1 MNARATRRNRARR
14 LRRAAERASTEWPEF
29 APQVDLGS
37 GALGE
42 AQAADREI
50 GRLYALRARKLA
62 EFAAARPASADR
74 AQGEPGAMSAE
85 RWALRP
91 EILKPTSEWAAAE
104 ASIAFARTQAWAGGQ
119 LEEALTLGQ
128 RLPGTLA
135 ALEGGLL
142 TPDHRRALVE
152 HVAPIADPRLRAEIE
167 AEVLRWVAARAAKGT
182 ITTPPQLADAV
193 LRAVTRRDARN
204 RAQEAI
210 KALRQR
216 GVFRQSERAEGLTGL
231 GVSGTV
237 PEIEALHA
245 ALSAHV
251 DALHKDPADTR
262 SREQKLLDVL
272 LDLVLRPGENG
283 LPPVQVVLTLVAAV
297 QTALGGDQPAELN
310 GQVVSAET
318 ARQLLNALTGAGLGE
333 GVLAEL
339 RRIADGDPADPD
351 TAEPDA
357 VDLKDAAG
365 EPSAALA
372 PGDDRFVD
380 EPGWDPWEPDMVA
393 AHEERAADFQRRLAA
408 GAYEDPDPMP
418 DEMWRASVEARL
430 AGEQFEVELD
440 RELAQAQQRWWREYE
455 AGVHPDPDPE
465 ADRVDPPPGNSWWP
479 QADRAVEDAGR
490 AVRDARAA
498 VARAERLV
506 RTAARADAADE
517 QTWRRSAAGRVEAAR
532 DSLEALAAAH
542 EADRRALRDLLERTS
557 GGGLAERPRIAL
569 VDAISGALVSL
580 TDLPGLTRAV
590 RDGADLGAPPPTN
603 GYRPGAELDRFIR
616 HRDRRCRFPGCRRRV
631 CRGEIDHRVAWPEG
645 PTDVTNLAGFCTG
658 DHRGKHQAPG
668 FTYTGQPDGTLVVTT
683 PSGITAT
690 TEPPPFSYGDCPF

>member
-1 MNARATRRNRARR
+1 MNARAARRNRARR

-91 EILKPTSEWAAAE
+91 EILKPTSEWAAQE
-104 ASIAFARTQAWAGGQ
+104 ASIAFTRTQAWAGGQ
-119 LEEALTLGQ
+119 LEEALTLVQ
-128 RLPGTLA
+128 RLAGTLA

-142 TPDHRRALVE
+142 TPDHRRPLLE
-152 HVAPIADPRLRAEIE
+152 HVAPIPDPQLRAEIE
-167 AEVLRWVAARAAKGT
+167 AEVLRWVAARAAKRT

-193 LRAVTRRDARN
+193 LRAVTRRDARD

-216 GVFRQSERAEGLTGL
+216 GVFRQAERGEGLAGL
-231 GVSGTV
+231 GVTGTV
-237 PEIEALHA
+237 PEIESLHA

-251 DALHKDPADTR
+251 DALPKDPADTR

-318 ARQLLNALTGAGLGE
+318 ARQLLDALTGAGLGN
-333 GVLAEL
+333 GVMTEL
-339 RRIADGDPADPD
+339 RRLAGED
-351 TAEPDA
+351 AEP
-357 VDLKDAAG
+357 AAT
-365 EPSAALA
+365 EPVASEPAA
-372 PGDDRFVD
+372 DVD
-380 EPGWDPWEPDMVA
+380 EP
-393 AHEERAADFQRRLAA
+393 AADR
-408 GAYEDPDPMP
+408 YEDDEPDPMP
-418 DEMWRASVEARL
+418 DEVWRASVAARL
-430 AGEQFEVELD
+430 DSGEIDQELD
-440 RELAQAQQRWWREYE
+440 RELAEAQDRWWREYE
-455 AGVHPDPDPE
+455 AGLHPDPDPDPDDDPL
-465 ADRVDPPPGNSWWP
+465 DRRPSRPSSDPPPANSWWP
-479 QADRAVEDAGR
+479 AADRAVEDAGQAMR
-490 AVRDARAA
+490 HAQAGIGH
-498 VARAERLV
+498 AERLV

-517 QTWRRSAAGRVEAAR
+517 DTWRQSAAGRVDAAR
-532 DSLEALAAAH
+532 DTLGALTTAH
-542 EADRRALRDLLERTS
+542 EADRRALRDLLERTA
-557 GGGLAERPRIAL
+557 GGGLAERPRLAL
-569 VDAISGALVSL
+569 VDALTGALVSL
-580 TDLPGLTRAV
+580 TDLPGLARAA
-590 RDGADLGAPPPTN
+590 RDGLALGAPPPTD
-603 GYRPGAELDRFIR
+603 GYRPGAALDRFIR

-631 CRGEIDHRVAWPEG
+631 CRGEIDHRIAWPQG
-645 PTDVTNLAGFCTG
+645 PTDVTNLGGFCTG
-658 DHRGKHQAPG
+658 DHDHRGKHQAPG
-668 FTYTGQPDGTLVVTT
+668 FSYEMDPGGTFLVTT

-690 TEPPPFSYGDCPF
+690 TDPPPF

>member
-1 MNARATRRNRARR
+1 MNARAAHRHRARR
-14 LRRAAERASTEWPEF
+14 LRRAAERASTDWPEF

-91 EILKPTSEWAAAE
+91 EILKPTSEWAAQE
-104 ASIAFARTQAWAGGQ
+104 ASIAFTRTQAWAGGQ
-119 LEEALTLGQ
+119 LEEALTLVQ
-128 RLPGTLA
+128 RLAGTLA

-142 TPDHRRALVE
+142 TPDHRRPLLE
-152 HVAPIADPRLRAEIE
+152 HVAPIPDPQLRAEIE
-167 AEVLRWVAARAAKGT
+167 AEVLRWVAARAAKRT

-193 LRAVTRRDARN
+193 LRAVTRRDARD

-216 GVFRQSERAEGLTGL
+216 GVFRQTERGEGLAGL
-231 GVSGTV
+231 GVTGTV

-251 DALHKDPADTR
+251 DALPKDPADTR

-297 QTALGGDQPAELN
+297 QTALGGDEPAELN

-318 ARQLLNALTGAGLGE
+318 ARQLLDALTGAGLGD
-333 GVLAEL
+333 GVLTEL
-339 RRIADGDPADPD
+339 RRLAGED
-351 TAEPDA
+351 AEPVA
-357 VDLKDAAG
+357 T
-365 EPSAALA
+365 EPVAT
-372 PGDDRFVD
+372 
-380 EPGWDPWEPDMVA
+380 EP
-393 AHEERAADFQRRLAA
+393 AADR
-408 GAYEDPDPMP
+408 YEDDEPDPMP
-418 DEMWRASVEARL
+418 DEVWRASVAARL
-430 AGEQFEVELD
+430 DSGEIDLELD
-440 RELAQAQQRWWREYE
+440 RELAEAQDRWWREYE
-455 AGVHPDPDPE
+455 AGLHPDPDPDDDPL
-465 ADRVDPPPGNSWWP
+465 DRRPSRPNSDPPPANRWWP
-479 QADRAVEDAGR
+479 SADRAVEDAGLAMR
-490 AVRDARAA
+490 HAQAA
-498 VARAERLV
+498 IGHAERLV

-517 QTWRRSAAGRVEAAR
+517 DTWRQSAAGRVDAAR
-532 DSLEALAAAH
+532 DTLGALAAAH
-542 EADRRALRDLLERTS
+542 EADRGALRDLLERTA
-557 GGGLAERPRIAL
+557 GAGLAERPRISQ
-569 VDAISGALVSL
+569 VDALTRAMVAL
-580 TDLPGLTRAV
+580 TDLPALRRAA
-590 RDGADLGAPPPTN
+590 RDGTALGAPPPTD
-603 GYRPGAELDRFIR
+603 GYRPGAALDRFIR

-631 CRGEIDHRVAWPEG
+631 CRGEIDHRIAWPQG
-645 PTDVTNLAGFCTG
+645 PTDVTNLGGFCTG

-668 FTYTGQPDGTLVVTT
+668 FSYEMDPHGTFLVTT

-690 TEPPPFSYGDCPF
+690 TDPPPF